1 MKKIKFKRNKI
12 KEEVEIKCVFFLVI
26 LFVFFFFINVNPWK
40 KILNKKK
47 KRNKKSLKFSIIYK
61 ILTYFIVFYHLI

>member
-26 LFVFFFFINVNPWK
+26 LFVFFFFYKCKP
-40 KILNKKK
+40 LKKK
-47 KRNKKSLKFSIIYK
+47 FK
-61 ILTYFIVFYHLI
+61 